1 MKRIVTALLTL
12 AVLAAIV
19 IATTTSKHF
28 VRAVYADNGC
38 SNSTLTGN
46 YGFSFSGFTTKTK
59 SANSKLVPFYGEGL
73 FTFDGMG
80 SASATYTY
88 SINGGGGVPNN
99 PYTANYTVSTDCTGS
114 MTANPPSI
122 GDDFAFVIVSGGA
135 EVLATDTS
143 APDTLNLD
151 FKKQ

>member
-19 IATTTSKHF
+19 IVTTTSKHF
-28 VRAVYADNGC
+28 VRAVYADSGC
-38 SNSTLTGN
+38 TNATLKGN

-73 FTFDGMG
+73 FTFDGIG
-80 SASATYTY
+80 GASATYTY
-88 SINGGGGVPNN
+88 SINGDGGVPNN
-99 PYTANYTVSTDCTGS
+99 LYTANYTVNSDCTGS

-122 GDDFAFVIVSGGA
+122 GDNFAFVIVSGGA
-135 EVLATDTS
+135 EILATDIS

>member
-59 SANSKLVPFYGEGL
+59 STNSKLVPF
-73 FTFDGMG
+73 
-80 SASATYTY
+80 
-88 SINGGGGVPNN
+88 
-99 PYTANYTVSTDCTGS
+99 
-114 MTANPPSI
+114 
-122 GDDFAFVIVSGGA
+122 
-135 EVLATDTS
+135 
-143 APDTLNLD
+143 
-151 FKKQ
+151 

>member
-1 MKRIVTALLTL
+1 LTL

-19 IATTTSKHF
+19 IVTTTSKHF
-28 VRAVYADNGC
+28 VRAVYAQSPCN
-38 SNSTLTGN
+38 NATLTGK
-46 YGFSFSGFTTKTK
+46 YGFVFSGFTTKTT

-73 FTFDGMG
+73 FTFDGIG
-80 SASATYTY
+80 GTSATYTY
-88 SINGGGGVPNN
+88 SINGDGGVPNN
-99 PYTANYTVSTDCTGS
+99 PYTADYTVYPDCTGS

-122 GDDFAFVIVSGGA
+122 GDNFAFVIVSGGA

>member
-1 MKRIVTALLTL
+1 MKRIVSAVLPLS
-12 AVLAAIV
+12 VLAALVIV
-19 IATTTSKHF
+19 TTTSNHF
-28 VRAVYADNGC
+28 LRSVYAGSECTNA
-38 SNSTLTGN
+38 TLMGN
-46 YGFSFSGFTTKTK
+46 YGFVFSGFTTKTK

-73 FTFDGMG
+73 FTFDGIG

-99 PYTANYTVSTDCTGS
+99 PYTATYTVNADCTGS
-114 MTANPPSI
+114 MIANPPSI
-122 GDDFAFVIVSGGA
+122 GDNFAFVIVSGGA